1 MFEESSYHAVVL
13 GSIAQL
19 FILSFL
25 ESHSVKLLL
34 GNLFDLPFYRGF
46 HIGLEATIIPLKM
59 VWGKHPS
66 NR

>member
-25 ESHSVKLLL
+25 V
-34 GNLFDLPFYRGF
+34 LFGVPFGK
-46 HIGLEATIIPLKM
+46 TIF
-59 VWGKHPS
+59 
-66 NR
+66 R